1 MALIKGKV
9 STPRFCMEA
18 VASTALL
25 WTWAETCAYVML
37 NSHLMFKVYFF
48 TQFLKR
54 LRLTLKLKRNESF
67 YGVNFP
73 HKANTDTLICQE
85 IVLKRQLLTPK
96 L

>member
-1 MALIKGKV
+1 
-9 STPRFCMEA
+9 
-18 VASTALL
+18 
-25 WTWAETCAYVML
+25 
-37 NSHLMFKVYFF
+37 MFKVYFF

-54 LRLTLKLKRNESF
+54 LGLTLKLKRNESF
-67 YGVNFP
+67 HGVNFP